1 MEKKIILEITL
12 SELREIVREEFHLV
26 LQTQKKGLSS
36 SRGNVKR
43 IMDINDACKYLSLSK
58 STLYKMT
65 SQGAI
70 PHRKPG
76 KRLYFIQDELDDW
89 VKKGKVDSMGDLRQ
103 NLEQHL
109 KKNQKPSTPE

>member
-76 KRLYFIQDELDDW
+76 KRLYFIKTELDAW
-89 VKKGKVDSMGDLRQ
+89 VEGGKDTSLDGLRRDM
-103 NLEQHL
+103 EQHL
-109 KKNQKPSTPE
+109 HRNRKEPP